1 METEAKKAKERM
13 WRVGLAFGLVAVSV
27 GCAHQ
32 QTDLPDLPDMQEAR
46 RVSQVLLRDTNSVAG
61 SVYLTRIYIVQ
72 KGDTV
77 GRIAKTFGISI
88 KALRELNPGLDPT
101 RLWPGQRLRVGEE
114 MIETRGRE

>member
-1 METEAKKAKERM
+1 M
-13 WRVGLAFGLVAVSV
+13 GLAFGFVAMWV

-32 QTDLPDLPDMQEAR
+32 QTELPNVHEAR
-46 RVSQVLLRDTNSVAG
+46 RVSQVLLRDTNSVPG

-77 GRIAKTFGISI
+77 GRIANMFGISI
-88 KALRELNPGLDPT
+88 KALRELNPGLDPI

-114 MIETRGRE
+114 MIESRVRE

>member
-1 METEAKKAKERM
+1 METEAKKVKERM
-13 WRVGLAFGLVAVSV
+13 WRVGLAFGFVAMSV

-32 QTDLPDLPDMQEAR
+32 QTDLSDMQEAR

-101 RLWPGQRLRVGEE
+101 RLWPGQRLRVEEE
-114 MIETRGRE
+114 MIESRGRE